1 MNSKL
6 ILTAVAAVFLLTACR
21 QSNSVS
27 SDYKAELKKELTAIA
42 DSAKGEVGIALIH
55 DGDTLTVNNDA
66 IYPMMSVFK
75 LHQAIALCRMFE
87 ENGIAL
93 DTVMTLRRSEL
104 DPDTWSPM
112 LKDHTGEEI
121 SLPMRRLLE
130 YTLIES
136 DNNASNE
143 MFVRL
148 MSPAACDSVIA
159 GIIPRGSFEIRFNE
173 AEMQDDHSRAYSN
186 RTSPLGAAILIDR
199 LFTDTLV
206 GKSYQ
211 DFIKSAL
218 LRCQTGPDKIS
229 AALSVTEGITIG
241 HKTGSGYRNENGRL
255 AASNDVAF
263 ITLPDGRHYALA
275 VFVKDFD
282 GTDAEA
288 AATIARISAAVIKV
302 LE

>member
-1 MNSKL
+1 MNRKL
-6 ILTAVAAVFLLTACR
+6 LLTAVAAILLTACR
-21 QSNSVS
+21 QSTGVS

-42 DSAKGEVGIALIH
+42 DSAKGDVGIALIY

-75 LHQAIALCRMFE
+75 LHQAVALCRMFE
-87 ENGIAL
+87 ENGTSL
-93 DTVMTLRRSEL
+93 DSVMTLRRSEL

-112 LKDHTGEEI
+112 LKDHSGEEI

-199 LFTDTLV
+199 VFTDTLV

-229 AALSVTEGITIG
+229 AALSETEGITIG
-241 HKTGSGYRNENGRL
+241 HKTGSGYRDENGRL

-263 ITLPDGRHYALA
+263 VTLPDGRHYSLA

-288 AATIARISAAVIKV
+288 AATIARISAAVIMA

>member
-1 MNSKL
+1 MNRKL
-6 ILTAVAAVFLLTACR
+6 LLTAVAVILLTACR
-21 QSNSVS
+21 QRDAVS
-27 SDYKAELKKELTAIA
+27 HDYKTGLEKELTAIA
-42 DSAKGEVGIALIH
+42 DSAKGDVGIALIY
-55 DGDTLTVNNDA
+55 DGDALTVNNDA

-75 LHQAIALCRMFE
+75 LHQAVALCRMFE
-87 ENGIAL
+87 GNGTSL
-93 DTVMTLRRSEL
+93 DSVMTLRRSEL

-173 AEMQDDHSRAYSN
+173 AEMHDDHSRAYSN

-199 LFTDTLV
+199 VFTDTLV

-229 AALSVTEGITIG
+229 AALSETEGITIG
-241 HKTGSGYRNENGRL
+241 HKTGSGYRDENGRL

-263 ITLPDGRHYALA
+263 ISLPDGRHYALA

-288 AATIARISAAVIKV
+288 AATIARISAAVIKA

>member
-1 MNSKL
+1 MNRKL
-6 ILTAVAAVFLLTACR
+6 LLTAVAVILLTACR
-21 QSNSVS
+21 QREAVS
-27 SDYKAELKKELTAIA
+27 HDYRTGLEKELTAIA
-42 DSAKGEVGIALIH
+42 DSAKGDVGIALIY

-75 LHQAIALCRMFE
+75 LHQAVALCRMFE
-87 ENGIAL
+87 ENGTSL
-93 DTVMTLRRSEL
+93 DSVMTLRRSEL

-112 LKDHTGEEI
+112 LKDHSGEEI

-143 MFVRL
+143 MFVRI

-229 AALSVTEGITIG
+229 AALSETEGITIG
-241 HKTGSGYRNENGRL
+241 HKTGSGYRDENGRL

-263 ITLPDGRHYALA
+263 ISLPDGRHYALA

-288 AATIARISAAVIKV
+288 AATIARISAAVIKA

>member
-6 ILTAVAAVFLLTACR
+6 LLTAVAVILLTACR
-21 QSNSVS
+21 QREAVS
-27 SDYKAELKKELTAIA
+27 HDYKTGLEKELTAIA
-42 DSAKGEVGIALIH
+42 DSAKGDIGIALIYN
-55 DGDTLTVNNDA
+55 GDTLTVNNDA

-75 LHQAIALCRMFE
+75 LHQAVALCRMFE
-87 ENGIAL
+87 ENGTSL
-93 DTVMTLRRSEL
+93 DSVMTLRRSEL

-199 LFTDTLV
+199 VFTDTLV
-206 GKSYQ
+206 GKSNQ

-229 AALSVTEGITIG
+229 AALSETEGITIG
-241 HKTGSGYRNENGRL
+241 HKTGSGYRDENGRL
-255 AASNDVAF
+255 TASNDVAF
-263 ITLPDGRHYALA
+263 VTLSDGRHYSLA

-288 AATIARISAAVIKV
+288 AAIIARISAAVIKA

>member
-1 MNSKL
+1 MNRIL
-6 ILTAVAAVFLLTACR
+6 LLTAVAVILLTACR
-21 QSNSVS
+21 QREAVS
-27 SDYKAELKKELTAIA
+27 HDYRTGLEKELTAIA
-42 DSAKGEVGIALIH
+42 DSAKGDVGIALIY

-75 LHQAIALCRMFE
+75 LHQAVALCRMFE
-87 ENGIAL
+87 ENGTSL
-93 DTVMTLRRSEL
+93 DSVMTLRRSEL

-173 AEMQDDHSRAYSN
+173 AEMQTDHSRAYSN

-229 AALSVTEGITIG
+229 AALSETEGITIG
-241 HKTGSGYRNENGRL
+241 HKTGSGYRDENGRL

-263 ITLPDGRHYALA
+263 ISLPDGRHYALA

-288 AATIARISAAVIKV
+288 AATIARVSAAVIKA

>member
-1 MNSKL
+1 MNRKL
-6 ILTAVAAVFLLTACR
+6 LLTAVAVILLTACR
-21 QSNSVS
+21 QQEAVGH
-27 SDYKAELKKELTAIA
+27 DYRTGLEKELTAIA
-42 DSAKGEVGIALIH
+42 DSAKGDVGIALIY

-75 LHQAIALCRMFE
+75 LHQAVALCRMFE
-87 ENGIAL
+87 ENGTSL
-93 DTVMTLRRSEL
+93 DSVMTLRRSEL
-104 DPDTWSPM
+104 DPHTWSPM
-112 LKDHTGEEI
+112 LKDHSGEEI

-148 MSPAACDSVIA
+148 MPPAACDSVIA

-173 AEMQDDHSRAYSN
+173 AEMQTDHSRAYSN

-206 GKSYQ
+206 GMDYQ

-218 LRCQTGPDKIS
+218 MRCQTGPDKIS
-229 AALSVTEGITIG
+229 AALSEREGITIG
-241 HKTGSGYRNENGRL
+241 HKTGSGYRDENGRL
-255 AASNDVAF
+255 TASNDVAF
-263 ITLPDGRHYALA
+263 ISLPDGRHYALA

-282 GTDAEA
+282 GTDTEA
-288 AATIARISAAVIKV
+288 AATIARISAAVIKA